1 MEIKSINK
9 TDVMSMLSNND
20 LYLIRVKYKS
30 YDDGTKLRNCYM
42 KHVNT
47 MPVNKIIDAI
57 NDTNAIF
64 VEIEEES

>member
-9 TDVMSMLSNND
+9 TDVMNMLSNND

-57 NDTNAIF
+57 NDENAIF

>member
-9 TDVMSMLSNND
+9 TDVMNMLSNND

-57 NDTNAIF
+57 NDKNAIF